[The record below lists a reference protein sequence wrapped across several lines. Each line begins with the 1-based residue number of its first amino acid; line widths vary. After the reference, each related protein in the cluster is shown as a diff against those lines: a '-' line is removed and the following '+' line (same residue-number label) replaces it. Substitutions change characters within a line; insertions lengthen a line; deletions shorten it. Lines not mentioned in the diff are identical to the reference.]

1 MIPDDTDIYSA
12 CLLLTVNDGTT
23 LHLNIKFPTQYPL
36 SPPKISI
43 QSSISHPNV
52 FGGYIC
58 ASLLNTTEDYTPAYT
73 LKGVCIQML
82 SFFTSDSIE
91 DVAGFTSNLRLY
103 REDPLSYRVPFNSDT
118 SNERPIQCQRCDEHR
133 RLQNHNPEGSRTNAV
148 ISPLSARRHR
158 EAKRRVEEKSMTTS
172 VNFKKSLQGMPDE
185 ISLLICEALP
195 TKYLLSLSQ
204 ACDWIGGENGLVS
217 KYNIIRK
224 RETICFF

>member
-1 MIPDDTDIYSA
+1 MALRQRLVQDIAELQKDPYPNICVVPDDTDIYSA

-58 ASLLNTTEDYTPAYT
+58 ASLLNTTEDYTPAYN
-73 LKGVCIQML
+73 LKGICIQML

-118 SNERPIQCQRCDEHR
+118 STKDLFNVRDVMNIGVYTIIIQKVHAQM
-133 RLQNHNPEGSRTNAV
+133 
-148 ISPLSARRHR
+148 LSFLH
-158 EAKRRVEEKSMTTS
+158 
-172 VNFKKSLQGMPDE
+172 
-185 ISLLICEALP
+185 
-195 TKYLLSLSQ
+195 
-204 ACDWIGGENGLVS
+204 
-217 KYNIIRK
+217 
-224 RETICFF
+224 